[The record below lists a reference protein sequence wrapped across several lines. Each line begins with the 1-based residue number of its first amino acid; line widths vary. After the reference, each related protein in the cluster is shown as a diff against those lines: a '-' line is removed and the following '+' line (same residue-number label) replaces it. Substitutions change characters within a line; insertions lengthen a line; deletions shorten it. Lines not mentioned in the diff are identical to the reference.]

1 MIRAL
6 MEKELRQHA
15 VTFAFLFALLL
26 VGLAAINGN
35 RFLNEFAGTGLE
47 GMRLLLLT
55 LVPLGS
61 IMMGH
66 VLIATEFGRK
76 TQLFLEGLPLPRWR
90 LLSIKYLLGLFVLA
104 AGSAAALAIA
114 FQSESESGAL
124 TSRYVLIVSAKTAV
138 WLLFA
143 YSLFFTHALLGR
155 YRLPV
160 AIATFFLLVYLGQ
173 KDLAV
178 NEFPAFQLIDERFSY
193 EAHHLPVRQLWQT
206 FGISAALVAVAF
218 WIGLA
223 RDATLAGV
231 LARRMSPQE
240 KLAFAFVTIA
250 GIASLG
256 YAIERQEHNEAVRMP
271 GAVEWERGAIRVA
284 GSAAVTAP
292 TSAELAAVQRIV
304 PLVGTELERVAEYLG
319 CQTMPSIFIVHR
331 RDFKADRIEKGEL
344 KPKQGLMLRVNLTSD
359 SFREDQFVEH
369 LLWHVFNHKSS
380 GRATAEAN
388 AWVLAGFPRWWV
400 RTHTGLH
407 KKEAQASVKADQ
419 KPPEKIELTEQS
431 VKRWFTIDRKLGTG
445 RALAVAAVGL
455 AILEKEHGS
464 DACRKFLRAMLANDV
479 PKDARGWLRD
489 VLDPVPRRFERITGA
504 SWAAFISQW
513 NNAGSPRTTSTR

>member
-6 MEKELRQHA
+6 LEKELRQHA

-47 GMRLLLLT
+47 GMRLLLVT

-90 LLSIKYLLGLFVLA
+90 LLGIKYLLGLFVLA

-124 TSRYVLIVSAKTAV
+124 TSRYVMIVGAKTAI

-143 YSLFFTHALLGR
+143 YSVFFTHALLGR

-160 AIATFFLLVYLGQ
+160 AIATFLLLAYLGQ
-173 KDLAV
+173 KGLAV
-178 NEFPAFQLIDERFSY
+178 EQFPAFQLIDERFSY
-193 EAHHLPVRQLWQT
+193 EAHHLPVRELWQT

-231 LARRMSPQE
+231 LARRMSPRE
-240 KLAFAFVTIA
+240 KLAFTFIIIA

-271 GAVEWERGAIRVA
+271 GAVEWERGIIRVA
-284 GSAAVTAP
+284 GSAAVSAP
-292 TSAELAAVQRIV
+292 SSAEQAAVQRIV

-331 RDFKADRIEKGEL
+331 RDFKDGRIEKGEL

-359 SFREDQFVEH
+359 SFLEDLFVEH
-369 LLWHVFNHKSS
+369 VIWHVFNHKSS
-380 GRATAEAN
+380 GRASAEAN
-388 AWVLAGFPRWWV
+388 AWVLTGFPRWWV
-400 RTHTGLH
+400 RTRTNLY
-407 KKEAQASVKADQ
+407 KKEAHAAVKANQ
-419 KPPEKIELTEQS
+419 KPPEKVELTENS
-431 VKRWFTIDRKLGTG
+431 VKQWFTIERKLGSG
-445 RALAVAAVGL
+445 RALAAAAVGL
-455 AILEKEHGS
+455 AILEKEYGQE
-464 DACRKFLRAMLANDV
+464 ACRRFLRSMLANDV
-479 PKDARGWLRD
+479 PQDARGWLRD
-489 VLDPVPRRFERITGA
+489 VINPMPRRFERITGA
-504 SWAAFISQW
+504 SWPDFISQW
-513 NNAGSPRTTSTR
+513 KTPGSPRTTPAR